1 MSRPPTPDPGWEEST
16 EGDLDEDLTEEAGSS
31 MDDWARDDRSWW
43 SGGLVRAVAAVLLIA
58 ILGAVVAQA
67 AMTR

>member
-1 MSRPPTPDPGWEEST
+1 MSRLPTPDPGWKEST

-31 MDDWARDDRSWW
+31 LDDWERDDRSWW

>member
-1 MSRPPTPDPGWEEST
+1 MSRLPTPEPGWEEST

-31 MDDWARDDRSWW
+31 MDDWTDGRSWW
-43 SGGLVRAVAAVLLIA
+43 SGGFVRVVAAVLLIA